1 MSHLLKE
8 YSKSLEVE
16 PKKPVVNKH
25 FYPITPEKYIVLYN
39 EQDVGSKNYRYY
51 SLVVDL
57 VSHELKRKNIKVVII
72 GSGRDMSNRADYV
85 YPNLSF
91 RKNCYIVSK
100 ADLLISVDNALTQYA
115 SSQNVPI
122 INLYG
127 NIYPSITT
135 PYWSNKNKKI
145 DLEPEWG
152 VKPCLAL
159 EDPEDCINKIPA
171 EKVAESILKILD
183 PNRKSLINFKTK
195 SINKIKDFS
204 IDVIPTDYVKL
215 PIFENSTINLRLD
228 KGKIKEASFYEY
240 CANHKC
246 NIFIEDVIIQPDGI
260 KNFSKNIGSIN
271 LFLNSKPDPI
281 PKKYFEFLKRL
292 NIDFRIFVKNKEI
305 LDDIRF
311 EYFDQNVEFYNPKS
325 QKPKNISASDKFF
338 SFKMVVEGDKVYKS
352 SYHWKNSI
360 DNEDNIVDNAD
371 YWEESDYFYIY
382 EQDRD

>member
-39 EQDVGSKNYRYY
+39 EQDIGSKNYRYY

-57 VSHELKRKNIKVVII
+57 VSHELKRKNINVVII
-72 GSGRDMSNRADYV
+72 GSGKDMSNRADYV

-100 ADLLISVDNALTQYA
+100 ADLLISVDNAITQYA

-135 PYWSNKNKKI
+135 PYWSDKNKKI
-145 DLEPEWG
+145 DLEPEWNI
-152 VKPCLAL
+152 KPCLAL
-159 EDPEDCINKIPA
+159 EDPDDSINKIQA

-183 PNRKSLINFKTK
+183 PNRKSKINFKTK
-195 SINKIKDFS
+195 LINKIKDFS
-204 IDVIPTDYVKL
+204 IDVIPTNYVKL

-228 KGKIKEASFYEY
+228 KGKTEESSFYQY
-240 CANHKC
+240 CANHNC
-246 NIFIEDVIIQPDGI
+246 NIFVEDFVIQPEGI
-260 KNFSKNIGSIN
+260 KNFSKNINSIK
-271 LFLNSKPDPI
+271 LFLNSKPQAI
-281 PKKYFEFLKRL
+281 PKKYFELLKRL
-292 NIDFRIFVKNKEI
+292 KIDIHILVKNKDI

-311 EYFDQNVEFYNPKS
+311 EYFDQNVELYEPRS
-325 QKPKNISASDKFF
+325 EKPKEVSAKDRFF

-352 SYHWKNSI
+352 SYHWKNNI